1 MLRKTFQRT
10 LALCAACMVAGNVA
24 ATDLTVRVT
33 NLTHGIY
40 FTPLLVAAHP
50 AETGLFVAGEPASA
64 SLQAMA
70 EGGDIAG
77 LVADVVALGGIAL
90 SNPAEGLLGPGAS
103 VTTAINTD
111 GTSNMLLSVV
121 AMLLPTNDG
130 FLGLNGVRIPSEPGS
145 YAYDVIAY
153 DAGTE
158 ANDEIVNGAGAPGL
172 PGVPADPGGF
182 AGSGATGVTG
192 IDSNT
197 TVHVHRNNL
206 GDSDDTGGPSDL
218 NNAVHRWLNPVARVV
233 VTVN

>member
-1 MLRKTFQRT
+1 MLRKTAKR
-10 LALCAACMVAGNVA
+10 ALGLCGAVVVAGSAA

-40 FTPLLVAAHP
+40 FTPLLIAAHP
-50 AETGLFVAGEPASA
+50 AETSLFTAGEPASA

-70 EGGDIAG
+70 EGGDITG
-77 LVADVVALGGIAL
+77 LVGDVVALGGIAL

-103 VTTAINTD
+103 ASASLNTD

-121 AMLLPTNDG
+121 GMLLPTNDG
-130 FLGLNGVRIPSEPGS
+130 FLGLNSVMIPSEPGT
-145 YAYDVIAY
+145 YTYNVIAY

-158 ANDEIVNGAGAPGL
+158 ANDEIVNGAGAPGS
-172 PGVPADPGGF
+172 PGIPADPGGF
-182 AGSGATGVTG
+182 AGSGGTGVTG

-197 TVHVHRNNL
+197 TVHIHRNNL
-206 GDSDDTGGPSDL
+206 GDGDGAGGPSDL
-218 NNAVHRWLNPVARVV
+218 DNAVHRWLNPVARVV